1 MGLFEVT
8 VKVANPA
15 TPDRFQQV
23 ALLVDTGATLSWI
36 PRSLLQTLGIRPTS
50 RLSFQLADGRRIERD
65 VGGALFTI
73 DGRTL
78 PIPLAFAEP
87 REESV
92 LGATA
97 LEALGF
103 AVDPVEKRL
112 VPRDLL
118 AL

>member
-1 MGLFEVT
+1 MGLFEVN

-15 TPDRFQQV
+15 SPEHIRGI
-23 ALLVDTGATLSWI
+23 ALLVDTGATLSWV
-36 PRSLLQTLGIRPTS
+36 PRNLLQSLGVRPTS
-50 RLSFQLADGRRIERD
+50 RLAFQLAEGRRLERD

-78 PIPLAFAEP
+78 PISVAFAEP
-87 REESV
+87 GEEAV

-103 AVDPVEKRL
+103 AVDPVERKL

>member
-1 MGLFEVT
+1 VGLFEVN

-15 TPDRFQQV
+15 SPEHIREI

-36 PRSLLQTLGIRPTS
+36 PREILRGLGVTPTS
-50 RLSFQLADGRRIERD
+50 RLEFQLAEGRVLERE
-65 VGGALFTI
+65 VGAALFTI

-78 PIPLAFAEP
+78 AIPVAFG
-87 REESV
+87 ESGEQPV
-92 LGATA
+92 LGATT

-103 AVDPVEKRL
+103 AVDPVERKL
-112 VPRDLL
+112 VSRRLL